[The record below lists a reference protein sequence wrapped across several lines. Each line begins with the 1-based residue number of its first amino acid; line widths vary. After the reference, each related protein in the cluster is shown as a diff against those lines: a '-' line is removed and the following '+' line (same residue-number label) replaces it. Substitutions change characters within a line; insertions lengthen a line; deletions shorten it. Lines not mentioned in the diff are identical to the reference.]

1 MRVPLFLVVLSV
13 LLAACGSEGLQGEGE
28 PRLGRAGEAP
38 SLVLSEKELQ
48 NQISMAEGGDAE
60 ARLKL
65 EWHYS
70 TRGDM
75 ERYRYWLEEGAAR
88 MDVSAM
94 QRLALFLSMEQGGG
108 DCKRAMQI
116 LEQGLRLDPPESTRA
131 LMEMDLQRLR
141 HERIGIPP
149 CGVGF
154 PD

>member
-1 MRVPLFLVVLSV
+1 
-13 LLAACGSEGLQGEGE
+13 
-28 PRLGRAGEAP
+28 
-38 SLVLSEKELQ
+38 
-48 NQISMAEGGDAE
+48 MAEGGDAE

-70 TRGDM
+70 IRGDM

-154 PD
+154 SD